1 MKAIRIH
8 TPGGL
13 DVLRYEDAPLPEPG
27 PGEARIKVEVAGLNF
42 IDIYQRTGAY
52 KLALPFTPGLEA
64 GGVVDAVGPG
74 VAGGRRR
81 RPGRLRHDQ
90 RRLCR
95 VCRGACSETR
105 AGARARSRCRSQWR
119 SWCRA

>member
-8 TPGGL
+8 APGGL

-52 KLALPFTPGLEA
+52 KLPLPFTPGLEA
-64 GGVVDAVGPG
+64 GGVVDAVGPD
-74 VAGGRRR
+74 V
-81 RPGRLRHDQ
+81 
-90 RRLCR
+90 
-95 VCRGACSETR
+95 RGSTSATGLPT
-105 AGARARSRCRSQWR
+105 A
-119 SWCRA
+119 